1 MACTLRPKLKQNEEV
16 VFLLRYIKVIVI
28 PKFMNALP

>member
-1 MACTLRPKLKQNEEV
+1 MACTLRPKSKQNEEV

-28 PKFMNALP
+28 PKFMNAPP